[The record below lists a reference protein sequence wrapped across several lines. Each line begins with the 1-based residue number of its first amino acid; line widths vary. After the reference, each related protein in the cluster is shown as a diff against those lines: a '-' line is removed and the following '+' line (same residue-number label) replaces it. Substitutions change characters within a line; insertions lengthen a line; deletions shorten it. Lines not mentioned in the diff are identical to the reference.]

1 MEKEKKSP
9 LLDEAELFLKT
20 AERMALL
27 DWSADWGRFILKI
40 RYEVASRRLLTL
52 EQLNDFNDFLE
63 KSQHDDLLDVLA
75 LHFGLRSGLEMY
87 DYLSRLPLFGYEK
100 VEEDPIVGDL
110 VCEQERGRI
119 GILMDCFHL
128 GDRNLCRVYCVQELC
143 PEGGYEPI
151 FQAFKISTCYNSKLS
166 KVAIAQPDGSIDRD
180 LESRLREQLQP
191 LWQKFSPDYFLD
203 VLFEI
208 ASHAGIL
215 TLPQLVTGKSISV
228 ASIALDWL
236 ESNSSILYEKD
247 KMLELYKRYLHTQ
260 CPFGISSCRCPF
272 DFREKIAKQA
282 TTLGESWVLPIEEIK
297 GGVEVVVPIRLN
309 WDKDTA
315 MRVEIDEGGSYLY
328 HDQYEWEN
336 EYQHSVRDC
345 IQTAW
350 EEVGYAVAEPVNNTF
365 GVIDVDLSDTDL
377 DEIPF

>member
-1 MEKEKKSP
+1 M
-9 LLDEAELFLKT
+9 
-20 AERMALL
+20 
-27 DWSADWGRFILKI
+27 KI

-63 KSQHDDLLDVLA
+63 KSQHDDLLDILA

-87 DYLSRLPLFGYEK
+87 RYLSRLPLFGYEK
-100 VEEDPIVGDL
+100 VEKPSIIGDL
-110 VCEQERGRI
+110 VRHQETWQI
-119 GILMDCFHL
+119 GILIDCFHL
-128 GDRNLCRVYCVQELC
+128 GDRILCKVYCVQQLH

-151 FQAFKISTCYNSKLS
+151 FQAFNIFTCDDSKLS
-166 KVAIAQPDGSIDRD
+166 KVAIAQPDGGIDKD

-191 LWQKFSPDYFLD
+191 LWQKFLPDRFLGI
-203 VLFEI
+203 LFEI

-247 KMLELYKRYLHTQ
+247 KMLEVYKRYLHTQ

-272 DFREKIAKQA
+272 DFREKIAKQE
-282 TTLGESWVLPIEEIK
+282 TTLGESWVLPIKEIK
-297 GGVEVVVPIRLN
+297 GGVEVVFPIRLN

-315 MRVEIDEGGSYLY
+315 TRVEIDEGGSYLY
-328 HDQYEWEN
+328 HDQREWQD

-350 EEVGYAVAEPVNNTF
+350 EEVGYAVAEPIPEPVNSTF
-365 GVIDVDLSDTDL
+365 CVIDVDLSGTDL